1 MHQNINT
8 IVPHVQNQSRGFNF
22 LTHHLLPSPT
32 NPRSQIR
39 ELCVRAC
46 INSLA
51 YIIISLPL
59 SPSISSFP
67 LYISRISLP
76 PSLPPSL
83 SLSLYPLSLSRSL
96 SPPPLCLALFLPHPL
111 STLFYYLSL
120 PPSPSPTYS
129 PFLSF
134 PCVLLPQLINRQ
146 CPFDILNLF
155 YVAYN
160 KVFMQTVGQKTA
172 DTKTNIYYLLHFCTV
187 HSLGFIVR
195 CAFINPFFITLFS
208 SKVGRSL
215 VNTNET
221 NITYNVS

>member
-96 SPPPLCLALFLPHPL
+96 SLFLSVWLSFSPTLSLPSFTISLSLPLPHPH
-111 STLFYYLSL
+111 TLPFSL
-120 PPSPSPTYS
+120 FPVYS
-129 PFLSF
+129 YP
-134 PCVLLPQLINRQ
+134 N
-146 CPFDILNLF
+146 
-155 YVAYN
+155 
-160 KVFMQTVGQKTA
+160 
-172 DTKTNIYYLLHFCTV
+172 
-187 HSLGFIVR
+187 
-195 CAFINPFFITLFS
+195 
-208 SKVGRSL
+208 
-215 VNTNET
+215 
-221 NITYNVS
+221 